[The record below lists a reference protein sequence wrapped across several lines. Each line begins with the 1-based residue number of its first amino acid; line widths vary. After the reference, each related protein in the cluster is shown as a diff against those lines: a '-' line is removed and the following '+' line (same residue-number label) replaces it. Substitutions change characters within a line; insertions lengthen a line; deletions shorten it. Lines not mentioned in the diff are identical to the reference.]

1 MTRINELRQRIALI
15 SKKGKHELKT
25 REEREKQI
33 DKFYDTREYRAL
45 SKGEKPLG
53 KTHTYGRDSLGG
65 PVTLEQTGEVTEHGK
80 RFTKDKLESRKKDKK
95 LGREHKQLDEGL
107 ANEQYIET
115 GEPINPSKFKGKR
128 ININLKR
135 RLARIYES

>member
-1 MTRINELRQRIALI
+1 MTNVNELRQRIALI

-25 REEREKQI
+25 RDERESRI
-33 DKFYDTREYRAL
+33 ENFYHGNTSSDVVGHNYTDF
-45 SKGEKPLG
+45 SFSFVGPNKEK
-53 KTHTYGRDSLGG
+53 S
-65 PVTLEQTGEVTEHGK
+65 EHGK
-80 RFTKDKLESRKKDKK
+80 RFTKDKIKSRKKDKK

-128 ININLKR
+128 INTDLKR
-135 RLARIYES
+135 RLARIYEP